1 MNPKA
6 LKVVMLSYHN
16 QNGGAGIACGRLAI
30 ALKNAGHQVT
40 YLVQEK
46 SGDDAAVSV
55 NDSWLKKGIAW
66 LRFILERL
74 YFLPHEKDKSIR
86 FLFNPGVFGQ
96 NLSQHPSIK
105 SADVIHL
112 HWMNFGFMGI
122 SDISQLLKLGK
133 PVIWT
138 LHDMWAFTGGCH
150 HSGDCNRFQINCGQ
164 CKFVKQPEHWDIS
177 HKLWAQKA
185 VEFDSTNL
193 KIITCSQWLKEKA
206 AASTILYP
214 REIVAIPNAI
224 DTQVFKPGNKE
235 EARKKLGLDP
245 HKTYLLFVAMRVNA
259 PAKGFDY
266 LSKALEIWTQNN
278 PSQVTQTELM
288 IVGGLTDTE
297 ILHSLPL
304 KVNSMGHV
312 SDPHQMIEIYRAAD
326 LFITPSLEENLPN
339 TIMEAMACG
348 TPSIGFNT
356 GGIPEMIAH
365 KQNGYVAQKMDSNDL
380 ATGIHWLL
388 ENLAIASIEG
398 RKFVENNYSEDIVSQ
413 KHIDFYL
420 KSIQDVSQN

>member
-6 LKVVMLSYHN
+6 LKIVMLSYHN
-16 QNGGAGIACGRLAI
+16 QNGGAGIACGRLAA
-30 ALKNAGHQVT
+30 ALKNIGHHVT

-46 SGDDAAVSV
+46 SGNNSAISI
-55 NDSWLKKGIAW
+55 NHSWINKGIAW

-105 SADVIHL
+105 SADVIHM

-122 SDISQLLKLGK
+122 SDISELLKLGK

-164 CKFVKQPEHWDIS
+164 CKFVKSPEHWDLS
-177 HKLWAQKA
+177 HRLWAKKA
-185 VEFDSTNL
+185 IEFDSNNL
-193 KIITCSQWLKEKA
+193 KVITCSKWLKDQ
-206 AASTILYP
+206 AASSSILYN
-214 REIVAIPNAI
+214 REIVQIPNAI
-224 DTQVFKPGNKE
+224 DIQVFKPGNQD
-235 EARKKLGLDP
+235 EARIKLGLALK
-245 HKTYLLFVAMRVNA
+245 KTYILFVAMRVNA

-266 LSKALEIWTQNN
+266 LSKALEIWAQNN
-278 PSQVTQTELM
+278 PSLIDQTEIL
-288 IVGGLTDTE
+288 IVGGLTDE
-297 ILHSLPL
+297 QVIHSLPL
-304 KVNSMGHV
+304 KVNSLGHI
-312 SDPHQMIEIYRAAD
+312 SDHHQMIDIYHAAD
-326 LFITPSLEENLPN
+326 IYITPSLEENLPN

-365 KQNGYVAQKMDSNDL
+365 KKNGYVAQKLDSNDL
-380 ATGIHWLL
+380 ATGIDWLL
-388 ENLAIASIEG
+388 ENLEIASIDA
-398 RKFVENNYSEDIVSQ
+398 RQFVENNYSEEFVAQ

-420 KSIQDVSQN
+420 KSIQDVSPN

>member
-1 MNPKA
+1 M
-6 LKVVMLSYHN
+6 
-16 QNGGAGIACGRLAI
+16 
-30 ALKNAGHQVT
+30 
-40 YLVQEK
+40 
-46 SGDDAAVSV
+46 
-55 NDSWLKKGIAW
+55 
-66 LRFILERL
+66 
-74 YFLPHEKDKSIR
+74 
-86 FLFNPGVFGQ
+86 
-96 NLSQHPSIK
+96 
-105 SADVIHL
+105 

-122 SDISQLLKLGK
+122 SDISELLKLGK
-133 PVIWT
+133 PVAWT

-177 HKLWAQKA
+177 HKLWAKKA

-193 KIITCSQWLKEKA
+193 KIITCSHWLKEKA
-206 AASTILYP
+206 AASTILYS
-214 REIVAIPNAI
+214 RENVAMPNVI
-224 DTQVFKPGNKE
+224 DIQVFKPGNKE
-235 EARKKLGLDP
+235 QARKKLGLDP
-245 HKTYLLFVAMRVNA
+245 QKTYLLFVAMRVNA

-266 LSKALEIWTQNN
+266 LRKALDIWAETN
-278 PSQVTQTELM
+278 PSKVNQTELM
-288 IVGGLTDTE
+288 IVGGLTETE
-297 ILHSLPL
+297 IIHSLPL
-304 KVNSMGHV
+304 KANAMGHV

-365 KQNGYVAQKMDSNDL
+365 KKNGYVAKKMDANDL
-380 ATGIHWLL
+380 AAGIDWLL
-388 ENLAIASIEG
+388 ENLEIASIEA
-398 RKFVENNYSEDIVSQ
+398 RQFVENNYSEEFVAQ

>member
-16 QNGGAGIACGRLAI
+16 QNGGAGIACGRLAN

-55 NDSWLKKGIAW
+55 NDSLFKKGIAW

-122 SDISQLLKLGK
+122 SDISELLNLGK

-150 HSGDCNRFQINCGQ
+150 HSGDCNRFRINCGQ
-164 CKFVKQPEHWDIS
+164 CKFLKNPVHWDLS
-177 HKLWAQKA
+177 HRLWAKKA
-185 VEFDSTNL
+185 VEFDSNNL
-193 KIITCSQWLKEKA
+193 KIITCSQWLKNQ
-206 AASTILYP
+206 AASSSILYP
-214 REIVAIPNAI
+214 REIVVIPNAI

-235 EARKKLGLDP
+235 QARKKLGLDP
-245 HKTYLLFVAMRVNA
+245 QKTYLLFVAMRVNA

-266 LSKALEIWTQNN
+266 LSKALEIWAQNN
-278 PSQVTQTELM
+278 PTRIPETELL
-288 IVGGLTDTE
+288 IVGQLTDSE
-297 ILHSLPL
+297 IVHSLPL
-304 KVNSMGHV
+304 KVNAMGHV
-312 SDPHQMIEIYRAAD
+312 SDPHKMVEIYHAAD

-365 KQNGYVAQKMDSNDL
+365 KQNGYVAEKLDSNDL
-380 ATGIHWLL
+380 ATGIQWLL
-388 ENLAIASIEG
+388 ENLTLASIEG
-398 RKFVENNYSEDIVSQ
+398 RKFVENNYSEDMVSQ

-420 KSIQDVSQN
+420 KSMQDVSQN

>member
-6 LKVVMLSYHN
+6 LNIVMLSYHN
-16 QNGGAGIACGRLAI
+16 QNGGAGIACGRLAK
-30 ALKNAGHQVT
+30 ALKNLGHQVS

-46 SGDDAAVSV
+46 SGDDSAILI
-55 NDSWLKKGIAW
+55 NDSWAKKGMAW

-74 YFLPHEKDKSIR
+74 YFLPHEKDPLIR

-96 NLSQHPSIK
+96 NLSQHPSIL
-105 SADVIHL
+105 SADIIHL

-122 SDISQLLKLGK
+122 SDISDLLKLGK

-164 CKFVKQPEHWDIS
+164 CKFVKQPEHWDLS
-177 HKLWAQKA
+177 HKLWAKKA
-185 VEFDSTNL
+185 IEFDSNNL

-214 REIVAIPNAI
+214 RDIVHIPNAI
-224 DTQVFKPGNKE
+224 DIQVFKPGNKE
-235 EARKKLGLDP
+235 QARIKLGLDLQ
-245 HKTYLLFVAMRVNA
+245 KTYLLFVAMRVNA

-266 LSKALEIWTQNN
+266 LSKALKIWAQNN
-278 PSQVTQTELM
+278 PLRIAQTELM
-288 IVGGLTDTE
+288 IVGSLTDAE
-297 ILHSLPL
+297 IIHSLPL
-304 KVNSMGHV
+304 QVNSMGHI
-312 SDPHQMIEIYRAAD
+312 SDPNQMIDIYHAAD

-365 KQNGYVAQKMDSNDL
+365 KKNGYLAQKMDSNDL

-388 ENLAIASIEG
+388 ENLELASIEG
-398 RKFVENNYSEDIVSQ
+398 RKFVEKNYSEDIISE

-420 KSIQDVSQN
+420 KSIQDVSPN

>member
-16 QNGGAGIACGRLAI
+16 QNGGAGIACGRLAS
-30 ALKNAGHQVT
+30 ALIKLGHQVT

-96 NLSQHPSIK
+96 NISQHPSIK
-105 SADVIHL
+105 SADVIHM

-122 SDISQLLKLGK
+122 SDISDLLKLGK

-150 HSGDCNRFQINCGQ
+150 HSGDCNRFQTNCGQ

-214 REIVAIPNAI
+214 REIVAIPNTI
-224 DTQVFKPGNKE
+224 DTQVFKPGDKE
-235 EARKKLGLDP
+235 EARKKLALDP

-266 LSKALEIWTQNN
+266 LSKALEIWAQNN
-278 PSQVTQTELM
+278 PTHIAQTELL
-288 IVGGLTDTE
+288 IVGGLTDADM
-297 ILHSLPL
+297 IHSLPL
-304 KVNSMGHV
+304 KANAMGHV
-312 SDPHQMIEIYRAAD
+312 SDPYQMIEIYRAAD

-365 KQNGYVAQKMDSNDL
+365 KENGYVAQKMDSNDL
-380 ATGIHWLL
+380 ATGIQWLL
-388 ENLAIASIEG
+388 ENLALASIEG
-398 RKFVENNYSEDIVSQ
+398 RNFVENNYSEDIVSQ